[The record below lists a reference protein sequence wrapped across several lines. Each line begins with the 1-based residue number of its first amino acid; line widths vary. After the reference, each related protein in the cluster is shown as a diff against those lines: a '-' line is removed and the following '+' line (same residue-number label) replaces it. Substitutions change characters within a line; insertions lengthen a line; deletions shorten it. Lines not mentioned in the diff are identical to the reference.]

1 MKNPPSEKRLM
12 RSRIVIIVLTLF
24 VLIGGGTVGWYYL
37 AGQVDGRMNEQVD
50 RLAAQGKTLECANQ
64 QVKGYPF
71 RVGLFCD
78 QLFYE
83 DKSSD
88 FLFKAGELR
97 TAAQFY
103 QPGFIVG
110 ELDSPALLQT
120 PGLVDLKLDW
130 KLARTS
136 TRLSVGGIK
145 RISLQL
151 DEIKA
156 IGASGFLKDQPF
168 ADLKSLE
175 IHLRP
180 GGDDTGSA
188 DVDAVVK
195 SAGIRF
201 GEALRERL
209 PPLSFNI
216 DTVVSQL
223 NTAIKNG
230 EDLGKWAR
238 SNGVDVQVRNLEIGL
253 ENGGNLKA
261 SGPLRVGRDGLVNGD
276 LAVEVNDI
284 GAIVESFTA
293 LNPQLGETAKT
304 IQTASML
311 FAQGSKDGKI
321 RIKIQIRGGIMT
333 MGFFPLGYIPRL
345 F

>member
-1 MKNPPSEKRLM
+1 MVL
-12 RSRIVIIVLTLF
+12 VLT
-24 VLIGGGTVGWYYL
+24 VLIGGGTIGWYYL
-37 AGQVDGRMNEQVD
+37 ANQVDGRFSDQVE
-50 RLAAQGKTLECANQ
+50 RLAGQGKTLECANQ
-64 QVKGYPF
+64 RVRGYPF

-78 QLFYE
+78 QLLYE
-83 DKSSD
+83 DKSSE
-88 FLFKAGELR
+88 FLFRAAELR

-110 ELDSPALLQT
+110 ELDSPAFLQT

-156 IGASGFLKDQPF
+156 IGASGFLEGQPF
-168 ADLKSLE
+168 ADLKSLV

-180 GGDDTGSA
+180 GGDDTGSP
-188 DVDAVVK
+188 DVDAVVS

-201 GEALRERL
+201 GDALRDRL

-216 DTVVSQL
+216 DTVISGL
-223 NTAIKNG
+223 NSAIKSG

-238 SNGVDVQVRNLEIGL
+238 SNGVEAQVRNLEIGL
-253 ENGGNLKA
+253 ENGGKVNA
-261 SGPLRVGRDGLVNGD
+261 SGPLRVGRDGLVNGE
-276 LAVEVNDI
+276 LTVEINDFE
-284 GAIVESFTA
+284 AIVESFTA
-293 LNPQLGETAKT
+293 QNPQLGETAKT
-304 IQTASML
+304 IQAASMI
-311 FAQGSKDGKI
+311 FAQGAKDGKI
-321 RIKIQIRGGIMT
+321 KMKVQIRGGVMT